1 VICTCCHAV
10 NQLQPMSIALIFD
23 NVMAYLME
31 AGKTFLALC

>member
-1 VICTCCHAV
+1 
-10 NQLQPMSIALIFD
+10 MSIALIFD